1 VAPPINPQI
10 LAALMQQGGGPNIG
24 NAPVAPPPIAGGA
37 PTGPL
42 PPTSPVQ
49 PAGGGIDLASI
60 VGQISNLPAYQQSS
74 SRLEDIG
81 RQEQDI
87 QKQMGSMTLPKMGPQ
102 IEKGAGFFHNL
113 GQALLLASEMTR
125 PGQAVNQA
133 IYGPG
138 MREYATRQGALSK
151 QLEALKEQEAIPTEE
166 LRATTGLAQA
176 GGLLGYRQ
184 GQLGVQQ
191 ERNRIQQERV
201 DAYAR
206 SVDNR
211 FQTAM
216 RGLDLNALRTGSQV
230 ELNKFRERLMQVQTE
245 LAPQKLELEKYG
257 IDANNETRLAAANLM
272 SQLGID
278 KTHPLAQTIDSILGT
293 SLVPAAPQ
301 APAGTA
307 PVSGAPGTPPARTPA
322 NTPAKRRTID
332 LTK

>member
-1 VAPPINPQI
+1 MAPPINPQI

-37 PTGPL
+37 PAGPL

-81 RQEQDI
+81 TQEQAI
-87 QKQMGSMTLPKMGPQ
+87 QKQMGGMALPKMGPQ

-138 MREYATRQGALSK
+138 IREYATRQGVLSK

-184 GQLGVQQ
+184 GQLAVQK
-191 ERNRIQQERV
+191 ERA
-201 DAYAR
+201 DAYVESIRDRAQNYAATQDWRAAGLSEKTRHDKAQEIEVQAQEAGRNFRSLHRDATTEEVAHIVTGTREQIANEAAAR
-206 SVDNR
+206 DPSVKSWL
-211 FQTAM
+211 F
-216 RGLDLNALRTGSQV
+216 NALGISV
-230 ELNKFRERLMQVQTE
+230 PQVQG
-245 LAPQKLELEKYG
+245 APSPEFRPTPKEG
-257 IDANNETRLAAANLM
+257 ET
-272 SQLGID
+272 
-278 KTHPLAQTIDSILGT
+278 K
-293 SLVPAAPQ
+293 PAAK
-301 APAGTA
+301 
-307 PVSGAPGTPPARTPA
+307 
-322 NTPAKRRTID
+322 TPAKRRTID